1 MRNRVA
7 LRGIALVSIILVM
20 LVLTLLAITF
30 VATTTVQSRF
40 SMSRQNSAVLRQ
52 TALIGIN
59 EMQKLLGSDEY
70 KYKWHRADQWTKE
83 SGRRIARWV
92 AENGS
97 YYRIVV
103 EPGEC
108 RPDWCTVTSEAY
120 YQKDGSGE
128 PVGPVKR
135 ITVTFKKN
143 SFQYAAMGTS
153 EGDLGVKIVGSTY
166 EAKQV
171 GTKSS
176 RRYVA
181 LSYRSGNPP
190 SSVPVLPAASYNP
203 VPQTNTAPATVQPP
217 AVVPVTQPS
226 SSAPD
231 GPYTPEEPITI
242 TTTHE
247 SKSVIDGDVGACR
260 KSKVAVSLGITDSG
274 SSGSGGSGQSSSSA
288 NSDSSSK
295 EAAVSDFS
303 FSRKFE
309 SGGT

>member
-1 MRNRVA
+1 MRKRTA
-7 LRGIALVSIILVM
+7 MWGIALVSIILVM

-70 KYKWHRADQWTKE
+70 KYRWHRADQWTKE
-83 SGRRIARWV
+83 SGRKIGRWV

-103 EPGEC
+103 ESGEC

-120 YQKDGSGE
+120 FQKDGNGE

-171 GTKSS
+171 STKSS

-190 SSVPVLPAASYNP
+190 SSAPVVPAASSNP
-203 VPQTNTAPATVQPP
+203 VPQTVPTTNPANVGAGAGAPLTGDPV
-217 AVVPVTQPS
+217 VTQN
-226 SSAPD
+226 
-231 GPYTPEEPITI
+231 GPEEPITI

-247 SKSVIDGDVGACR
+247 TSSVVDGDVGACR
-260 KSKVAVSLGITDSG
+260 KSKVAVSLGITNSG
-274 SSGSGGSGQSSSSA
+274 SSA
-288 NSDSSSK
+288 NTDSSSK
-295 EAAVSDFS
+295 EAAVSEPS
-303 FSRKFE
+303 ASRE
-309 SGGT
+309 VRSGNG